1 MNFVKHRYIYMAI
14 SAILIIAGIFFAAVK
29 GFNFGIDFSGG
40 TVITIQAPKFI
51 EEQKIRSIFDKY
63 DNTIGIQYSGE
74 NKSDIIVKSTKDF
87 DTTQMTEI
95 KYALEK
101 ELSIDRTAI
110 SSDSAEPTMGKEIQR
125 KAVISIL
132 IASALMLVYITIRFE
147 FLFGVAAICALLHD
161 VLITVGFYAIFSFPV
176 NSSLIAAILTIVG
189 YSINATIIIFDRIR
203 EERKLQPKASKED
216 IINSAVNHTIRRSI
230 FTTLTTLLAVFT
242 LYYVGV
248 EAVKVLALPLIVG
261 MVSGFWSSVFL
272 APNFW
277 YVFSGG
283 DEAKVAQKR
292 R

>member
-1 MNFVKHRYIYMAI
+1 MAI
-14 SAILIIAGIFFAAVK
+14 SAILIIAGICFAAVK

-161 VLITVGFYAIFSFPV
+161 VLITVGFYAIFTV

-216 IINSAVNHTIRRSI
+216 IINSAVNHTLRRSI